1 MNNMNAKQ
9 ENTSLFDVIVNFFK
23 KKPKPA
29 ANVPTYDELAAEA
42 KWLNIKAQYRLEK
55 LNEHNAWFVQYRH
68 KSGEWWY
75 LRRWTEDYTLERARG
90 NAIRVSDENQ
100 FDQVIRMHQ
109 EWIAGGHIFMSFD

>member
-1 MNNMNAKQ
+1 MSNNS
-9 ENTSLFDVIVNFFK
+9 SLFDLVVGLFK
-23 KKPKPA
+23 KKPKP
-29 ANVPTYDELAAEA
+29 VVQQPTYEELAAEA

-55 LNEHNAWFVQYRH
+55 LTEHNAWFVQYRH

-109 EWIAGGHIFMSFD
+109 EWLAGGHIFMSFD